1 MIPDLSDVP
10 PSLFIVMERD
20 IRMYS
25 NIQKQL
31 VNWKSNSGG
40 TKCDDI
46 DIDCDDNDNDSDD
59 DRDGDR
65 DDDRDGDGDYASCH
79 DNDDDDDVG
88 NHN

>member
-46 DIDCDDNDNDSDD
+46 DSDSDD
-59 DRDGDR
+59 DSDYDR
-65 DDDRDGDGDYASCH
+65 DDDGNDASCH
-79 DNDDDDDVG
+79 DDDDGGDD
-88 NHN
+88 N

>member
-46 DIDCDDNDNDSDD
+46 DIDSDD
-59 DRDGDR
+59 DSDY
-65 DDDRDGDGDYASCH
+65 DRDGDGDYASCH
-79 DNDDDDDVG
+79 DDDDDDGG
-88 NHN
+88 NDN

>member
-46 DIDCDDNDNDSDD
+46 DSDSDD
-59 DRDGDR
+59 DDDDSDYDR
-65 DDDRDGDGDYASCH
+65 DDDGNDASCH
-79 DNDDDDDVG
+79 DDDDDDDDG
-88 NHN
+88 GDDDN

>member
-46 DIDCDDNDNDSDD
+46 DSDSDD
-59 DRDGDR
+59 DDDSDYDR
-65 DDDRDGDGDYASCH
+65 DDDGNDASCH
-79 DNDDDDDVG
+79 DDDDGGDD
-88 NHN
+88 N